1 MFLKCFYDMIKIS
14 HNSVNITLT
23 LAPRHE
29 CFYAKCV
36 QFPLT
41 FTEWNLKSHLNSV
54 LLCK

>member
-1 MFLKCFYDMIKIS
+1 MIKIS
-14 HNSVNITLT
+14 HDSANIALT

-41 FTEWNLKSHLNSV
+41 FTEWNLKSHLNSA